1 MQDYELTL
9 ICCSVFPHLQVRNR
23 LFTVLSDI
31 VLSEPSQ
38 PTTEASHHHGR
49 SKQSTSVASAPLSAV
64 VFCGHSLGGALASI
78 AALDF
83 NLAMKQG
90 KLS

>member
-1 MQDYELTL
+1 
-9 ICCSVFPHLQVRNR
+9 LQVRIR
-23 LFTVLSDI
+23 LFAVLSDI
-31 VLSEPSQ
+31 ILSSPSK
-38 PTTEASHHHGR
+38 PVTNAASHNRR
-49 SKQSTSVASAPLSAV
+49 SEQLSSSPTPLSAV

-90 KLS
+90 KFMELLDLCYLTEGSLE